1 MVDKKGNSQRNFFS
15 ANGRAEGEGE
25 KTVRG
30 AELSREVRHLAQSGF
45 YRNTLYSEIL

>member
-1 MVDKKGNSQRNFFS
+1 MVDKKGNSQSNFFS

-30 AELSREVRHLAQSGF
+30 AELRGSQASGSHRF
-45 YRNTLYSEIL
+45 YRNVLYSAIL